1 MSFSTALK
9 HGEKQHLLSKHF
21 KSFWT
26 VASELSWEW
35 GSRIPSAIK
44 NYGETKQQPINL
56 TIRSRR
62 WKWIGHTLRKA
73 NNNITKQALEWNPQ
87 GKRKRG
93 IPKNSWRRG
102 VISELHAINT
112 TWGEAKRKA
121 QDRTKWIETVVALC
135 PPWDEV
141 E

>member
-1 MSFSTALK
+1 M
-9 HGEKQHLLSKHF
+9 EKD
-21 KSFWT
+21 
-26 VASELSWEW
+26 
-35 GSRIPSAIK
+35 
-44 NYGETKQQPINL
+44 KQQPINL

-62 WKWIGHTLRKA
+62 WTWIGHTLRKA

-93 IPKNSWRRG
+93 RSKNSWWRG
-102 VISELHAINT
+102 FISELEAINT

-121 QDRTKWIETVVALC
+121 QDSTRWKETVVALC